1 MSDKQDLRSHLKTLE
16 DNDKL
21 HRIARTVNK
30 DTELMPLVRW
40 QFRGLPESERR
51 GFLFENV
58 TDSRGRSFS
67 ASVAVGIYAASSE
80 IYALGMGCTVDGVR
94 ERWLEAR
101 ANPVPPR
108 TVDSGP
114 VQEEIHLGDTLLEHD
129 GIEEFPIPNSTPGFD
144 VAPYTTASNF
154 VTRDPD
160 TGRLNVGNYRGQIKG
175 PDRMGVMINPQ
186 NNGGSNWRKNRED
199 NSRDMEVALVIG
211 GPPAL
216 TFTASAKLPYG
227 VEEYAVAGALIGEP
241 IDVVRCQT
249 VDLMVPAFAE
259 LVIEGRISSSYIE
272 PEAPFGE
279 YTGYMGPRGMASVF
293 EITAITHRRNPV
305 FCSLL
310 SQMPPSESSKMKK
323 IAQDN
328 NFLHH
333 LQRECGIPEVL
344 DVWFDEIA
352 VDAWCVV
359 RFRKNTR
366 QEVVWQALYAVLGR
380 QFKAGKICIAVDEDI
395 DPGDRE
401 SVQWAL
407 SYRMQ
412 PDKDMLTVPNRYAT
426 LDPSAMPPGEAPAS
440 AISQNSTGSAVL
452 INATRKWD
460 YPPVSLPA
468 REYMEGARA
477 IWEELGLPALSP
489 RAPWYGY
496 ELGDWSDRDRQDAA
510 RAVAGEYGVT
520 GEIAK
525 QQRQPIV
532 PGQELGE
539 EAGG

>member
-1 MSDKQDLRSHLKTLE
+1 MSEKQDLRSHLDNLE
-16 DNDKL
+16 KHGKL
-21 HRIARTVNK
+21 HRITRRINK
-30 DTELMPLVRW
+30 DTELLPLVRW
-40 QFRGLPESERR
+40 QFRGLPESERG

-58 TDSRGRSFS
+58 TDARGRSFS
-67 ASVAVGIYAASSE
+67 ASVAAGIYAASSE
-80 IYALGMGCTVDGVR
+80 VYALGMGATVDGIR
-94 ERWLEAR
+94 ARWLEAR
-101 ANPVPPR
+101 SNPIPFHE
-108 TVDSGP
+108 VDSGP
-114 VQEEIHLGDTLLEHD
+114 VQEEVHMGDDLLEHD
-129 GIEEFPIPNSTPGFD
+129 GIEEFPVPNGTPGYD

-154 VTRDPD
+154 ITRDPD
-160 TGRLNVGNYRGQIKG
+160 TGKLNVGNYRGQIKG
-175 PDRMGVMINPQ
+175 PDRMGVYINPQ

-199 NSRDMEVALVIG
+199 GGRDMEVALVIG

-216 TFTASAKLPYG
+216 IFTAGAKLPYG
-227 VEEYAVAGALIGEP
+227 VEEYAVAGSLIGEP
-241 IDVVRCQT
+241 IDVVPCKS
-249 VDLMVPAFAE
+249 VNLMVPAYAE
-259 LVIEGRISSSYIE
+259 LVIEGRISSSHLE

-279 YTGYMGPRGMASVF
+279 YTGYMGRRTMAAVF
-293 EITAITHRRNPV
+293 EFTAITHRKNPV

-333 LQRECGIPEVL
+333 LRSECGIPEVL

-359 RFRKNTR
+359 QFRKDTR
-366 QEVVWQALYAVLGR
+366 QEVIWQALHAVLGR

-395 DPGDRE
+395 DPAEFE

-412 PDKDMLTVPNRYAT
+412 PDRDMLIVPNRFSS
-426 LDPSAMPPGEAPAS
+426 LDPSTMPPSDSPAS
-440 AISQNSTGSAVL
+440 VISQKFSGSAVL
-452 INATRKWD
+452 INATRKWA

-468 REYMEGARA
+468 REYMENARA

-489 RAPWYGY
+489 RAPWHGY
-496 ELGDWSDRDRQDAA
+496 DLGDWSDRDRQEAA
-510 RAVAGEYGVT
+510 WAVAGEYARA
-520 GEIAK
+520 GEVAK
-525 QQRQPIV
+525 QQRQPIL
-532 PGQELGE
+532 PGQEVGD